1 MSKITDLANGQ
12 WPSILGALAN
22 LTSDQLTDKHQPC
35 PLCGGED
42 RYRFDDREGNGTW
55 FCNQCGGPDC
65 NGGGGNGLTL
75 LMRRNNWSFKEA
87 ATRIEHHL
95 GITPERPN
103 PPTKGAESVWHYSQD
118 FIVCRFPNKQIRPLH
133 FDGTAWRWK
142 APAAPRPLFNLQA
155 LTAKPDA
162 TVLIVEG
169 EKTADAAAKLYPKT
183 FQVLK

>member
-1 MSKITDLANGQ
+1 MSKITDLANGH

-22 LTSDQLTDKHQPC
+22 LTADQLTDKHQPC

-65 NGGGGNGLTL
+65 NGGAGNGLTL

-103 PPTKGAESVWHYSQD
+103 PPT
-118 FIVCRFPNKQIRPLH
+118 
-133 FDGTAWRWK
+133 
-142 APAAPRPLFNLQA
+142 
-155 LTAKPDA
+155 TAKTSSFAVFPTSKSVRFISMA
-162 TVLIVEG
+162 LHG
-169 EKTADAAAKLYPKT
+169 AGKHQPLLGHSST
-183 FQVLK
+183 FKH